1 MTRREE
7 PGIRTM
13 KKRDR
18 KKTDA
23 DRLPGADARPMASR
37 YRAGRYRLVRV
48 FVEGYDDVAFWRGIF
63 DDYET
68 DRLKFEIGVPPREDL
83 AKGKKVLLGM
93 LDQCGED
100 TILCMDSDFDY
111 LFGSYNEQSRI
122 VNGTPCLFHTYAYAT
137 ENYLCYP
144 PSLHKVCVKATKND
158 TLIFDFE
165 RFMTEYSRT
174 IYPLFLWYAFS
185 ARSKSEKAFSLVD
198 FRSSVRLNYLD
209 IRDDGADTLRWLER
223 QVGKRVRELEERYP
237 QWAAEVAVF
246 GERLRPL
253 GVTPENVYLF
263 MQGHT
268 LMDNVVLI
276 LLHAVCDRLRDMTVE
291 RIASGTKQGVALKN
305 ELSNYNN
312 SLRNVRE
319 VLLDNE
325 QYKECFLYRKLR
337 KDIELYVRQLV
348 CEDPDRMRSGHARK
362 P

>member
-1 MTRREE
+1 
-7 PGIRTM
+7 M
-13 KKRDR
+13 KKKNN
-18 KKTDA
+18 KKNDA
-23 DRLPGADARPMASR
+23 DLFPVPTEKPMMSR
-37 YRAGRYRLVRV
+37 YRTGRYRVVRV

-122 VNGTPCLFHTYAYAT
+122 VNDTPCLFHTYAYAT

-165 RFMTEYSRT
+165 RFMAEYSRT

-185 ARSKSEKAFSLVD
+185 ARGKSEKAFSLVD

-223 QVGKRVRELEERYP
+223 QVDKRVRQLEELHP
-237 QWAAEVAVF
+237 QWAAEVAAF
-246 GERLRPL
+246 GERLLPL

-268 LMDNVVLI
+268 LLDNVVLI
-276 LLHAVCDRLRDMTVE
+276 LLHAVCDRLRDMTIE
-291 RIASGTKQGVALKN
+291 RIASGTKHGISLKN

-325 QYKECFLYRKLR
+325 HYKECFLYRKLR
-337 KDIELYVRQLV
+337 KVIELYVRRLSGEV
-348 CEDPDRMRSGHARK
+348 PD
-362 P
+362 

>member
-1 MTRREE
+1 MKNKNKKKK
-7 PGIRTM
+7 IRL
-13 KKRDR
+13 
-18 KKTDA
+18 
-23 DRLPGADARPMASR
+23 DRLPAQAGEPMVSR
-37 YRAGRYRLVRV
+37 YRTGDYRVVRV

-68 DRLKFEIGVPPREDL
+68 DRLKFEISVPPREDL

-93 LDQCGED
+93 IGECDED

-111 LFGSYNEQSRI
+111 LFEDFNEQSRI
-122 VNGTPCLFHTYAYAT
+122 VNNTPCLFHTYTYAT

-165 RFMTEYSRT
+165 RFLSEYSRT

-185 ARSKSEKAFSLVD
+185 ARRKSEKAFSLVD

-209 IRDDGADTLRWLER
+209 IRNDGAETLQWLER
-223 QVGKRVRELEERYP
+223 QVDKRVRQLEEYNA
-237 QWAAEVAVF
+237 QWAAEVTRF
-246 GERLRPL
+246 GDRIRRL

-276 LLHAVCDRLRDMTVE
+276 LLNAVCDKLRDMTAE
-291 RIASGTKQGVALKN
+291 RIASGTKQGIALKN

-319 VLLDNE
+319 VLLNNE
-325 QYKECFLYRKLR
+325 QYKECFLYRKLK
-337 KDIELYVRQLV
+337 KDIEQYVRRLTRN
-348 CEDPDRMRSGHARK
+348 DPR
-362 P
+362 

>member
-1 MTRREE
+1 
-7 PGIRTM
+7 M
-13 KKRDR
+13 KKKDK

-23 DRLPGADARPMASR
+23 ARLSGPGDGPMVSR

-93 LDQCGED
+93 LDQCGQD

-122 VNGTPCLFHTYAYAT
+122 VNGTSCLFHTYAYAT

-165 RFMTEYSRT
+165 RFMSEYSRT

-185 ARSKSEKAFSLVD
+185 ARGKSEKAFSLVD

-276 LLHAVCDRLRDMTVE
+276 LLHAVCDRLRDMTIE

-337 KDIELYVRQLV
+337 QDIELYVRQLT
-348 CEDPDRMRSGHARK
+348 CEGPDRPDRVRGGYTRK
-362 P
+362 S